1 MHDGTLELR
10 NRWFADSSA
19 GAEWI
24 RTFGSAMRWHRRQRG
39 RGVTRLIRAVS
50 GGSSDRPP
58 QLDWYTGTMP
68 VAIL

>member
-1 MHDGTLELR
+1 MDSNLR
-10 NRWFADSSA
+10 FRDALA
-19 GAEWI
+19 PTTA
-24 RTFGSAMRWHRRQRG
+24 RP
-39 RGVTRLIRAVS
+39 GVTRLIRAVS